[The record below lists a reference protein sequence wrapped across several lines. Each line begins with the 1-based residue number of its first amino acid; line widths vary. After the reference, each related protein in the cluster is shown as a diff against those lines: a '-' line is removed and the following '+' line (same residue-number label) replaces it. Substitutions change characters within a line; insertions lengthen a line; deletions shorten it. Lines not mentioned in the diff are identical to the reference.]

1 MSIPEDAQKCLK
13 ELTYYVDSM
22 LGNVELSDMK
32 RYDMNDDVYEII
44 DKHLFS
50 LACYMRGDDKNYG
63 VRHRNSEVTTGIL
76 DGVRAIRKKLDE
88 ANTPA
93 AKNLSKHLKTWLRQH
108 MGKGMRYKNVSSKK
122 CGGKAGVREE
132 MPVYMLNAIT
142 KEKPAHPVYGNLR
155 Y

>member
-1 MSIPEDAQKCLK
+1 MSIQEKAQKCLN

-22 LGNVELSDMK
+22 LGNVEVSDMK

-50 LACYMRGDDKNYG
+50 LACYMRGDDKTYG
-63 VRHRNSEVTTGIL
+63 VARNSEFTTGIL
-76 DGVRAIRKKLDE
+76 DGVRAIRKKLDK

-93 AKNLSKHLKTWLRQH
+93 AKSLSKHLKTWLRQH

-122 CGGKAGVREE
+122 CKGKAGVREE
-132 MPVYMLNAIT
+132 MPAYMLNAIT